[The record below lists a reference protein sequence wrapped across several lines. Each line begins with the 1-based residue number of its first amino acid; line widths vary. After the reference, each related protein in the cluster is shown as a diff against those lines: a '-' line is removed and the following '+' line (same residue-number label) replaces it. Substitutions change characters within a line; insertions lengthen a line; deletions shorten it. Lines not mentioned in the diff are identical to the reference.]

1 MISAVVLTKNEEKN
15 IKDCL
20 KTLKWCDELIV
31 VDDNS
36 MDKTVEIAKKM
47 GVQVYTHNL
56 NFDFSKQRNYGLSK
70 ARRDWVL
77 FVDADERVSDA
88 LRYEIQYTLSS
99 QNLLEQKMCGF
110 YVRRIDFM
118 WGKKLR
124 YGETGNIRIMRLA
137 KKSTGEWIRKVHEDW
152 RIEGKIGQL
161 NNPLYHYPHPSVTE
175 FLREVNFYTDI
186 RANELY
192 EKKVKAYWWE
202 IILYARIKFFVNYF
216 LKKGFLDGVPGLI
229 YALMMSFHSFLVRGK
244 LWILWHR

>member
-137 KKSTGEWIRKVHEDW
+137 NRKVFQAL
-152 RIEGKIGQL
+152 RIAVNDEL
-161 NNPLYHYPHPSVTE
+161 NA
-175 FLREVNFYTDI
+175 LRDSLPKAVELLEE
-186 RANELY
+186 RARLL
-192 EKKVKAYWWE
+192 V
-202 IILYARIKFFVNYF
+202 I
-216 LKKGFLDGVPGLI
+216 
-229 YALMMSFHSFLVRGK
+229 SFHSLEDRIVKNNFIDFEKRSLGK
-244 LWILWHR
+244 IITEKPITPGRDELERNKRSRSAKLRVFEKN